1 MENLNI
7 EATEYTPKII
17 LDAEQNLIDIKGDSF
32 PENTFDFY
40 KPVIKWLKKYFEEE
54 NKTTTVNIDINY
66 FNSSSSQLFFDI
78 FDIFE
83 EASKNKN
90 ALIINWLYS
99 SKNESA
105 QEAGEDFV
113 DEFENLN
120 INLKEK

>member
-17 LDAEQNLIDIKGDSF
+17 LDMQSDLIDIRGDSF

-40 KPVIKWLKKYFEEE
+40 KPVTKWIEEYFSQGD
-54 NKTTTVNIDINY
+54 KITTINIEINY

-83 EASKNKN
+83 DAVENNS
-90 ALIINWLYS
+90 LDINWIYD

-105 QEAGEDFV
+105 QEAGEDFLE
-113 DEFENLN
+113 EFETLR
-120 INLKEK
+120 INLIEK